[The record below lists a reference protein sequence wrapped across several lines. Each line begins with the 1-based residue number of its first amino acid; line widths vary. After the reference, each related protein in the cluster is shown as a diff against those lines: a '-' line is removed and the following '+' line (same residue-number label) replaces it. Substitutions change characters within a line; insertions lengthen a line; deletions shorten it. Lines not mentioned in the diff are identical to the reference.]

1 TITGFSN
8 PNGIK
13 ISPDGSKAY
22 VANIGN
28 DTVSIVDLTTNTIIP
43 PTITG
48 FSQPFDIAIK

>member
-1 TITGFSN
+1 MTGFSN